1 MADGLN
7 IPGVSDRYKTNDL
20 VKALIEKER
29 LPLTKE
35 EEKVETYKSQQDA
48 WRGMNQKM
56 STLRDSVKT
65 LYSFENPFNNK
76 LSSSS
81 DEGAVTVDAGRE
93 AEYGSFKLEVIQ
105 PAATD
110 RFLST
115 EIDAEYQV
123 KSGQYTFQVGEK
135 NIDFNWKGGKLGDFV
150 TALNKRGGDTLKAG
164 LIGVSADK
172 KSLLIESLKTGESNR
187 LIFKNK
193 AFDFAKEID
202 MIGESTTEKTSVKFS
217 TEKIYT
223 PQSLEEFSQRGIPE
237 LSKSRV
243 EVKNE
248 SVVIGARGGF
258 EVDLPEDGAAR
269 KNGRIEFSFREKMVE
284 DPTLKE
290 ETIENHEPSDI
301 LELPVPGGIEYEG
314 ITVFNN
320 PSESTLP
327 PVQETEK
334 ETASAEVPP
343 SPVKISNDKL
353 FYIKDSNGKEH
364 PVPQKYLKKGKDGTT
379 TVTIPLKEYKDAKSL
394 VVRNSNTGKEIT
406 MTQPNMFRE
415 EKSTGFKAKHAISTA
430 QDATIKY
437 EGITMTRASNDIDD
451 VVPHLTLHIH
461 DKTEKPATIKI
472 SPDTESAKDAIITF
486 VGKYNQAVAEMNIL
500 SQNKPELISEL
511 DYLSDDEQEKMK
523 ERLGMFQGE
532 MILTSGKSAMQQ
544 IVSGTYRYDAN
555 STVTLLAQLG
565 VSTNASGNAG
575 GGYRPSQMRGYLEV
589 DEKKLDAALA
599 ENLDQIKNLF
609 GYDSD
614 GDLIVDNGIGYRLDK
629 QLTSWVQSGGIIS
642 AKTNSL
648 ESQIK
653 SSNQKIT
660 RLQTQLDRKEAEL
673 KRKYAQ
679 MEGSL
684 GSLESQQNSLQN
696 FANQNQRK

>member
-76 LSSSS
+76 LSSS

-150 TALNKRGGDTLKAG
+150 TALNKRGGDTLKAS

-202 MIGESTTEKTSVKFS
+202 MIGESTTEKTTVKFS

-248 SVVIGARGGF
+248 S
-258 EVDLPEDGAAR
+258 EVDGEEVVQLYYKDKICKIFTPVR
-269 KNGRIEFSFREKMVE
+269 
-284 DPTLKE
+284 TLLDFKRVY
-290 ETIENHEPSDI
+290 
-301 LELPVPGGIEYEG
+301 VPANQS
-314 ITVFNN
+314 ITVEFD
-320 PSESTLP
+320 
-327 PVQETEK
+327 
-334 ETASAEVPP
+334 
-343 SPVKISNDKL
+343 I
-353 FYIKDSNGKEH
+353 
-364 PVPQKYLKKGKDGTT
+364 
-379 TVTIPLKEYKDAKSL
+379 
-394 VVRNSNTGKEIT
+394 
-406 MTQPNMFRE
+406 
-415 EKSTGFKAKHAISTA
+415 STGLLGYYNKNCEYTV
-430 QDATIKY
+430 DA
-437 EGITMTRASNDIDD
+437 
-451 VVPHLTLHIH
+451 
-461 DKTEKPATIKI
+461 
-472 SPDTESAKDAIITF
+472 
-486 VGKYNQAVAEMNIL
+486 
-500 SQNKPELISEL
+500 
-511 DYLSDDEQEKMK
+511 
-523 ERLGMFQGE
+523 GE
-532 MILTSGKSAMQQ
+532 FEFY
-544 IVSGTYRYDAN
+544 VSGDGKNFLKIAW
-555 STVTLLAQLG
+555 TV
-565 VSTNASGNAG
+565 N
-575 GGYRPSQMRGYLEV
+575 EV
-589 DEKKLDAALA
+589 
-599 ENLDQIKNLF
+599 
-609 GYDSD
+609 
-614 GDLIVDNGIGYRLDK
+614 
-629 QLTSWVQSGGIIS
+629 
-642 AKTNSL
+642 
-648 ESQIK
+648 
-653 SSNQKIT
+653 
-660 RLQTQLDRKEAEL
+660 
-673 KRKYAQ
+673 
-679 MEGSL
+679 
-684 GSLESQQNSLQN
+684 
-696 FANQNQRK
+696 